1 MEDEKVYSDI
11 KVEDEKV
18 YSDIK
23 VEDEK
28 VYNDIKVEDEMVW
41 KREGEDENDPIQ
53 VPASKRASSVI
64 VEHRAGGNMSEGGI
78 TSNESPTELATPTL
92 RGSFE
97 PSLPPPSAAPTV
109 VEYKEVV
116 GIIGA
121 IEVIEEGG
129 IGQTPPEST
138 DLSWDDVRDFVGEN
152 DSQIFSRLKEATP
165 PVASSTISSA
175 TSNHGIDIESN
186 LCYLDGDMQICAE
199 FLGDGQ
205 CSLTVG
211 VNPNISYHDFTFTP
225 LLCSCCE
232 YQEDPLAIVAH
243 DCTNLGEEFGSS
255 GRCGNEDMETIG
267 MIDSTSGRGGI
278 NERVNMMLNH
288 GNQDAK
294 KYVDN
299 LSKKGLSKQVNMV
312 QNNPHWDDV
321 RDFVGENDS
330 QIFSRL
336 KEATPPVASSTIS
349 SATSNHGIDIESNLC
364 YLDGDMQICAEFLGD
379 GQCSLTVG
387 VNPNISYHDFTFT
400 PLLCSCC
407 EYQEDPLAIV
417 AHDCTNLGEEF
428 GSSGRCGN
436 EDMET
441 IGMIDST
448 SGRGGI
454 NERVNMILD
463 NRNQDNGP
471 IAAIPQTATHSG
483 SYAEAVTIVRNQGE
497 AEISEKEEKVI
508 GSQNQGDYA
517 DNNSKNSRHCY
528 WKGDVQFCAT
538 FLENGRCSMA
548 IFVNPNNP
556 ASVSPHPDFLPGL
569 CSCCEYQKDTILAYD
584 CNNLGK
590 TFGSM
595 GQCRI
600 EAWETDGIINSP
612 GTDKMD
618 GKDDWIYGNG
628 KEGAIRNSKS
638 TKNSNDGSGRDVEQ
652 AVWGGPLAVAR
663 SAGGILQIIGFDDD
677 SNKAGV
683 IEREPSLEREPSF
696 SADMVPRSPPREDE
710 RESTTTRTSE
720 VFRQCY
726 WERDVMYCA
735 TFLGDGEC
743 RLAVVSNSNSPD
755 QPSQPQLCSC
765 CEYQEDSLAIM
776 AQDYAIVA
784 HDCTNLGEEF
794 GSSGR
799 CGANHGL
806 LDSFFMSQSDPVDS
820 RNDQVVAE
828 KDDTGG
834 IEEINDE
841 LLDSPI
847 RNDARALPSPIRD
860 NAMVLP
866 SPIQDNSRKFADIND
881 AQGSRQ
887 CFWEGDTHFC
897 ATFLGD
903 GECSLHVFADPEN
916 PHPYFLPQMCLCCE
930 YDEESIT
937 ISGHDCTN
945 LREQFGSSGRCG
957 MQVMNGVM
965 SEAIGTDMNQLPKKK
980 FVSAMDSHDGSGLEK
995 DFVVKENIVGGIRVF
1010 SHNNGV

>member
-1 MEDEKVYSDI
+1 
-11 KVEDEKV
+11 
-18 YSDIK
+18 
-23 VEDEK
+23 
-28 VYNDIKVEDEMVW
+28 MVW

-53 VPASKRASSVI
+53 VPASKSASSVI

-175 TSNHGIDIESN
+175 PSNHGIDIESN

-232 YQEDPLAIVAH
+232 YQE
-243 DCTNLGEEFGSS
+243 G
-255 GRCGNEDMETIG
+255 
-267 MIDSTSGRGGI
+267 
-278 NERVNMMLNH
+278 
-288 GNQDAK
+288 
-294 KYVDN
+294 
-299 LSKKGLSKQVNMV
+299 
-312 QNNPHWDDV
+312 
-321 RDFVGENDS
+321 
-330 QIFSRL
+330 
-336 KEATPPVASSTIS
+336 
-349 SATSNHGIDIESNLC
+349 
-364 YLDGDMQICAEFLGD
+364 
-379 GQCSLTVG
+379 
-387 VNPNISYHDFTFT
+387 
-400 PLLCSCC
+400 
-407 EYQEDPLAIV
+407 PLAIV

-471 IAAIPQTATHSG
+471 IAAIPQTTTHSG
-483 SYAEAVTIVRNQGE
+483 SYAEAVTIARNQGE

-517 DNNSKNSRHCY
+517 NNNSKNSRHCY

-612 GTDKMD
+612 GTDKTV

-806 LDSFFMSQSDPVDS
+806 LDSFYMSQSDPVDS

-847 RNDARALPSPIRD
+847 RNDVRALPSPIRD

-866 SPIQDNSRKFADIND
+866 SPIQDNSRAFADIND

-897 ATFLGD
+897 ATLLGD

-916 PHPYFLPQMCLCCE
+916 PHPYFLPQMCSCCE